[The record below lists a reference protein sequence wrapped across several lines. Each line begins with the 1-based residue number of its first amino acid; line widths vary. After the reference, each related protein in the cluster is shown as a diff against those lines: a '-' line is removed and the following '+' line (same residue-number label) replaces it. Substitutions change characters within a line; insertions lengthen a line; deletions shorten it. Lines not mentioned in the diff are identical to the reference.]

1 MRLAAPLPLPAPST
15 LAGEAPQHGFQ
26 LPELVEIITA
36 AIARS
41 ACSTRHCGRMP
52 TVEAEAQARG
62 LLTTTKLAAVL
73 RPQHVVNIKD
83 SASVD
88 QTLRVRAAAVATV
101 AAPAFAAAGG
111 TAATALP

>member
-1 MRLAAPLPLPAPST
+1 
-15 LAGEAPQHGFQ
+15 
-26 LPELVEIITA
+26 
-36 AIARS
+36 
-41 ACSTRHCGRMP
+41 MP

-88 QTLRVRAAAVATV
+88 QTLRVRAASAPPRCRTV
-101 AAPAFAAAGG
+101 CRAAPA
-111 TAATALP
+111 LP